1 MSVRRTRVCITGLDL
16 RAFLHKTNMTESDFI
31 YSLTVDQ
38 RKAYNALKVLRR
50 QKVTTELDKALERL
64 TQIRTIRDK
73 RDEESLLTDTIIYIS
88 NAMYYSATSQLDLE
102 L

>member
-1 MSVRRTRVCITGLDL
+1 
-16 RAFLHKTNMTESDFI
+16 MTESDFI
-31 YSLTVDQ
+31 YSLTIDQ
-38 RKAYNALKVLRR
+38 RTTYNALKVLRR

-73 RDEESLLTDTIIYIS
+73 RDDNLFSSEEPLLTDTIIYIS
-88 NAMYYSATSQLDLE
+88 NAMYYSATSQLELE

>member
-1 MSVRRTRVCITGLDL
+1 
-16 RAFLHKTNMTESDFI
+16 MTESDFI

-38 RKAYNALKVLRR
+38 RKTYNALKVLRR

-88 NAMYYSATSQLDLE
+88 NAMYYSATSQLESE

>member
-1 MSVRRTRVCITGLDL
+1 
-16 RAFLHKTNMTESDFI
+16 MTESDFI
-31 YSLTVDQ
+31 YSLTVEQ
-38 RKAYNALKVLRR
+38 RKTYNALKVLRR

-88 NAMYYSATSQLDLE
+88 NAMYYSATSQLELE

>member
-1 MSVRRTRVCITGLDL
+1 M
-16 RAFLHKTNMTESDFI
+16 NESDFI

-38 RKAYNALKVLRR
+38 RKTYNALKVLRR

-88 NAMYYSATSQLDLE
+88 NAMYYSTTSQLELE